1 MNSNTLLN
9 RAEILMYSSLI
20 SVMSGINHLKSKILQ
35 VPSLPRRQPLDGEAA
50 TSQSYRQVLSRSMT
64 EVWKT
69 IEQVLLSLLLWA
81 ILGFAAGFLMGM
93 LQPG

>member
-20 SVMSGINHLKSKILQ
+20 SVMSGINHIKSKILQ
-35 VPSLPRRQPLDGEAA
+35 APSLPTRQPLDGEAA